1 MRNRLTLGIGAALLL
16 ALGGCGE
23 KKAGGGGVTVSTE
36 DVDAALERLTAEQ
49 NARSQITMVDAA
61 TGDARAMPAERHG
74 PTAYDLRG
82 TENESESKPEESKE
96 KPDIP
101 LVLAPAPPPD
111 ETFPSVAE

>member
-1 MRNRLTLGIGAALLL
+1 
-16 ALGGCGE
+16 
-23 KKAGGGGVTVSTE
+23 
-36 DVDAALERLTAEQ
+36 
-49 NARSQITMVDAA
+49 
-61 TGDARAMPAERHG
+61 MPAERHG